1 MGLSG
6 RPFRSI
12 MLSCYPASCH
22 KGQLDLSLR
31 PERKSYKIQRRAR
44 NFMDIKQKGPL
55 PCLLFAAP
63 FFGIFMAKG
72 CVRFCREER
81 NALDSVPYLISPP
94 SFRQIFSSACFFA
107 FSKMKWHQFPRA
119 EGGGGIRFIV
129 LGRALFAVVKRW
141 LLLE

>member
-22 KGQLDLSLR
+22 EGQHDLSLR
-31 PERKSYKIQRRAR
+31 PPERKSYKIQRRAR

-63 FFGIFMAKG
+63 FFGIFMARG
-72 CVRFCREER
+72 CVRFCRGEER

-107 FSKMKWHQFPRA
+107 FSFSSFQNEMAPIPQSRGRRGHSLYSPWTRA
-119 EGGGGIRFIV
+119 FCR
-129 LGRALFAVVKRW
+129 R
-141 LLLE
+141 